1 VKLDESM
8 MARIDEL
15 LDPVAE
21 RDAQKVESFKE
32 RP

>member
-1 VKLDESM
+1 VKFDESLA
-8 MARIDEL
+8 ARIDEL

-21 RDAQKVESFKE
+21 RDPHKVEPFKE